1 MAARRQASTTS
12 LAKFARANET
22 DLSQPS
28 LDFCNAFWG
37 AGDGGVDVLFARMRG
52 AARTMEELRS
62 FWKERAAIEE
72 DYAKRLAKL
81 TKLPLGRDE
90 IGELRNSL
98 DTLRLETDKQ
108 AGFHLQM
115 GQQIRTDLEGQTA
128 TFCARQAHH
137 RKTFQSAIE
146 KSFKIKQ
153 AQESHVNKAREK
165 YEADCMRI
173 NGYTAQ
179 STLVQGKDLEKI
191 HQKLERVQQT
201 VQANERDFAN
211 FARALQETARQW
223 ELDWKAF
230 CDSCQDMEEERMDFM
245 KDNVWA
251 YANAVSTVC
260 VHDDESCEKIRL
272 ALEQFEPE
280 KDMEN
285 FVRDYGTGASIPE
298 PPQFVNYTDPD
309 AVMNSSSRP
318 TNHSARFTR
327 TTQRRAQQQAP
338 PPAPPEDEEPPVN
351 TAGRGA
357 GGGRGPSPMD
367 GMNNSTHALARN
379 QTHSR
384 ASTREEP
391 TTNGQPN
398 VRRGDTMSF
407 RPPNEPHAE
416 PIDPTSKTMIKI
428 GDNAYEVDPAQD
440 PQQQG
445 RASRRVPAQNGA
457 PKPGVGDDS
466 DPLARAMT
474 ELRNQAGTV
483 RRNPTRK
490 DTDSSRPG
498 TSRGPTSSQGLASSS
513 NVNLVAPQSSG
524 SANGGSQNHGNRWRN
539 SAEIV
544 VGSYPLSSSPRP
556 ASPNPPT
563 AAFMSPNRPP
573 STVGDSNLPV
583 EDVLKGYQQSFPGER
598 KSLSRQNSRRSS
610 VSGMSQNDQGQRI
623 GRPVSREGHAGIGA
637 HGRSPSPGL
646 PISRSASPSLMNV
659 APPVNDSRNSLTS
672 PPRQVVR
679 AGSSASSTRGPQRA
693 PSPNPVGIALDPSGR
708 VAMDS
713 MADRYAAEQQRRQ
726 QQQQQQQPAYQNPP
740 QANQIRRTS
749 TYVSPTGPPNGQQLS
764 YGAPPPVGPPPPAP
778 APAPAPAPV
787 GYQPP
792 QQSYGHPSQQYY
804 PPPPPHVHQ
813 PQPHM
818 GYGNTPADLQRGA
831 SLSYGGPPSH
841 LQQPGYAGYGYQP
854 HHSGPIART
863 PSPQAPQMVPISQA
877 PPPTNQYTEEGK
889 PVLFY
894 VKALFDYSATIE
906 EEFDFQAGDIIAV
919 TATPED
925 GWWSGELLD
934 EARRQPGRHI
944 FPSNFVCLF

>member
-1 MAARRQASTTS
+1 MTARRQASTTS
-12 LAKFARANET
+12 LAKYARANSP
-22 DLSQPS
+22 DLSQRS

-52 AARTMEELRS
+52 AVRTMEELRN

-81 TKLPLGRDE
+81 TKIPLGRDE

-108 AGFHLQM
+108 ATFHLQLS
-115 GQQIRTDLEGQTA
+115 QQIRTDLEGQTA

-137 RKTFQSAIE
+137 RKTFQTAIE

-211 FARALQETARQW
+211 FARALAETARQW

-272 ALEQFEPE
+272 SLEQFETE

-285 FVRDYGTGASIPE
+285 FVRDYGTGPSIPE
-298 PPQFVNYTDPD
+298 PPQFINYTDPD

-318 TNHSARFTR
+318 TSHTARFTR
-327 TTQRRAQQQAP
+327 ASQRRAQQPPPPQAP
-338 PPAPPEDEEPPVN
+338 PPEEEEPPVN

-357 GGGRGPSPMD
+357 GGGPGPSPMD
-367 GMNNSTHALARN
+367 GANGVTRS
-379 QTHSR
+379 QTQSR
-384 ASTREEP
+384 SGTAQS
-391 TTNGQPN
+391 N
-398 VRRGDTMSF
+398 VRRADTMSF

-416 PIDPTSKTMIKI
+416 LIDPMSKTMIKI
-428 GDNAYEVDPAQD
+428 GENAYEVDPSQD
-440 PQQQG
+440 PQGQG
-445 RASRRVPAQNGA
+445 SRRGHAQQNGA
-457 PKPGVGDDS
+457 PKPGVGDDT

-474 ELRNQAGTV
+474 ELRTQAGTV
-483 RRNPTRK
+483 RRAPTRK
-490 DTDSSRPG
+490 DTSSSRPG
-498 TSRGPTSSQGLASSS
+498 TSRGPPSSHGPGSPSNTNLAAPQSSS
-513 NVNLVAPQSSG
+513 NVNGNQS
-524 SANGGSQNHGNRWRN
+524 NKWRN
-539 SAEIV
+539 SAEVV
-544 VGSYPLSSSPRP
+544 VGSYPLPASQSRS

-563 AAFMSPNRPP
+563 AAFMSPSRPP
-573 STVGDSNLPV
+573 STIGDSNLPV
-583 EDVLKGYQQSFPGER
+583 EDVLKDYQQSFPGER

-610 VSGMSQNDQGQRI
+610 VSGLSQNDQGQRI

-659 APPVNDSRNSLTS
+659 APQVNDSRNSLTS
-672 PPRQVVR
+672 PARQVVR

-693 PSPNPVGIALDPSGR
+693 VSPNPVGIALDPNGR

-726 QQQQQQQPAYQNPP
+726 QQQPAYNQNPP
-740 QANQIRRTS
+740 PPANQVRRTS
-749 TYVSPTGPPNGQQLS
+749 TYVSPTGPPNGQQQQQHSS
-764 YGAPPPVGPPPPAP
+764 YAAPPPPPAAAPP
-778 APAPAPAPV
+778 A
-787 GYQPP
+787 GYQPAQP
-792 QQSYGHPSQQYY
+792 TYGHPPQQQYY
-804 PPPPPHVHQ
+804 QPPPPHVHQ

-831 SLSYGGPPSH
+831 SLSYGGGAPSH
-841 LQQPGYAGYGYQP
+841 LQQPGYNGYGYNP
-854 HHSGPIART
+854 ATVART
-863 PSPQAPQMVPISQA
+863 PSPQPPPAQMVPSSQA

-894 VKALFDYSATIE
+894 GMLVHSLNPRI
-906 EEFDFQAGDIIAV
+906 
-919 TATPED
+919 
-925 GWWSGELLD
+925 
-934 EARRQPGRHI
+934 
-944 FPSNFVCLF
+944 

>member
-12 LAKFARANET
+12 LAKYARANSP
-22 DLSQPS
+22 DLSQRS
-28 LDFCNAFWG
+28 TDFCNAFWG
-37 AGDGGVDVLFARMRG
+37 PGDGGVDVLFARMRG
-52 AARTMEELRS
+52 AARTMEELRN

-72 DYAKRLAKL
+72 DYAKRMAKL
-81 TKLPLGRDE
+81 AKLPLGRDE

-108 AGFHLQM
+108 AGFHLQLA
-115 GQQIRTDLEGQTA
+115 QQVRNDLETQTA

-146 KSFKIKQ
+146 KSFKVKQ
-153 AQESHVNKAREK
+153 VQEQHVNKAREK

-245 KDNVWA
+245 KDNMWA

-272 ALEQFEPE
+272 SLEQFETE

-285 FVRDYGTGASIPE
+285 FVRDYGTGSSIPE
-298 PPQFVNYTDPD
+298 PPPFINYTDPD

-318 TNHSARFTR
+318 VSHPARFTR
-327 TTQRRAQQQAP
+327 STQRRAGQQQAP
-338 PPAPPEDEEPPVN
+338 PPQPEDDEPPVN

-357 GGGRGPSPMD
+357 GGGRADTNGVSR
-367 GMNNSTHALARN
+367 S
-379 QTHSR
+379 QTQSR
-384 ASTREEP
+384 ASTR
-391 TTNGQPN
+391 GDGAS
-398 VRRGDTMSF
+398 VRRADTTSF
-407 RPPNEPHAE
+407 RPANEPHAE

-428 GDNAYEVDPAQD
+428 GENAYEVDPAQD

-445 RASRRVPAQNGA
+445 QGSRRQIQNGA

-466 DPLARAMT
+466 DPLARAMA
-474 ELRNQAGTV
+474 ELKTQAGTV
-483 RRNPTRK
+483 RRMPTRK
-490 DTDSSRPG
+490 DTSESRHGQAVGPG
-498 TSRGPTSSQGLASSS
+498 SSSS
-513 NVNLVAPQSSG
+513 NVNLTAPQSS
-524 SANGGSQNHGNRWRN
+524 SNVNGGGSSRDNRWRN
-539 SAEIV
+539 SAEMV
-544 VGSYPLSSSPRP
+544 VGSYPLG
-556 ASPNPPT
+556 ASPSRSTSPHPPT
-563 AAFMSPNRPP
+563 AAFMNPNRPP
-573 STVGDSNLPV
+573 STVGDSGLPV
-583 EDVLKGYQQSFPGER
+583 EDVLRDYQQSFPGER

-610 VSGMSQNDQGQRI
+610 VSQNMTDQGQRI
-623 GRPVSREGHAGIGA
+623 GRPVSREVHAGIGA

-646 PISRSASPSLMNV
+646 PISRSASPAL
-659 APPVNDSRNSLTS
+659 AHVNDSRNSLTS
-672 PPRQVVR
+672 PPSQVGR
-679 AGSSASSTRGPQRA
+679 AGSTSSSNRGPQRA
-693 PSPNPVGIALDPSGR
+693 TSPNPVGIALDPSGR

-726 QQQQQQQPAYQNPP
+726 QPMHQSSLPPQQPPQQNS
-740 QANQIRRTS
+740 IRRTS
-749 TYVSPTGPPNGQQLS
+749 TYVSPTNVPNGQHHLG
-764 YGAPPPVGPPPPAP
+764 YGIPPAPTGPPPP
-778 APAPAPAPV
+778 V
-787 GYQPP
+787 NYQ
-792 QQSYGHPSQQYY
+792 
-804 PPPPPHVHQ
+804 PPPHVHPSYGHPQQVYQPPPPQLYQ

-818 GYGNTPADLQRGA
+818 GYGNTPADIQRGA
-831 SLSYGGPPSH
+831 SVSYGAPPSH
-841 LQQPGYAGYGYQP
+841 LQQPAGYGEYGYRAP
-854 HHSGPIART
+854 SPAART
-863 PSPQAPQMVPISQA
+863 PSPQPPSQMVPNG

-894 VKALFDYSATIE
+894 VKALFDYQATIE
-906 EEFDFQAGDIIAV
+906 EEFDFQAGDVIAV